1 MATPRRRAR
10 RDCASRRN
18 GATGP
23 ARRRQRRI
31 RRAAL
36 LLCPLLGLAAACA
49 SPAQHS
55 GYGRKLYAWSD
66 INGVVRYTTYPRR
79 IPVVRLHTMQL
90 VVAGRSA
97 AENAA
102 LLPGARAADDA
113 RSATA
118 AGAQAHADARAASLA
133 RRIAELEAQIARDEE
148 ALKVLI
154 SDPEAAPGLRSSQEL
169 ADIAARLPE
178 RQAELRAL
186 RAERDRAADG
196 HAP

>member
-1 MATPRRRAR
+1 M
-10 RDCASRRN
+10 
-18 GATGP
+18 
-23 ARRRQRRI
+23 
-31 RRAAL
+31 
-36 LLCPLLGLAAACA
+36 LGLAAACA
-49 SPAQHS
+49 SPAQRS

-66 INGVVRYTTYPRR
+66 VNGVVRYTTYPRR

-118 AGAQAHADARAASLA
+118 AGAQADADAREASLA

-154 SDPEAAPGLRSSQEL
+154 SDPEAAPALRSSQEL

-178 RQAELRAL
+178 RQEELRAL